1 MLKPFSKL
9 QRKIYQGDV
18 EHKFVALCSAE
29 GERTGDTERRLSQMK
44 DKIITR
50 RDFLRV
56 TAGAAMAATLD
67 SGILG
72 EAQAE
77 PTARVVLVRNAEV
90 LGREG
95 KVQGEILQSML
106 DEAVKN
112 LLETNEPMEAWK
124 RLVKSSDVVGIK
136 SNEWNRLPTPKELEA
151 AIKRR
156 ILNVGVAEKNIAI
169 DDRGV
174 LNNPVFL
181 NATALVNVRP
191 LRTHHWSGVGTCL
204 KNYIQF
210 VPDPWAY
217 HDEGCSSLGKIWTYP
232 IVKGKTRLNIL
243 SALTPQFYGRGAHFF
258 DRRYV
263 WAYKGLIVG
272 TDPVAVD
279 AVGARLLQ
287 VKRTG
292 FFGEDRA
299 LDVPPIHIMAADK
312 RYHLGV
318 SDMRHIR
325 LIKLGWMEEVLI

>member
-1 MLKPFSKL
+1 
-9 QRKIYQGDV
+9 
-18 EHKFVALCSAE
+18 
-29 GERTGDTERRLSQMK
+29 MK

-56 TAGAAMAATLD
+56 TAGAAVAATLEP
-67 SGILG
+67 GILG
-72 EAQAE
+72 EARGEA
-77 PTARVVLVRNAEV
+77 TARVVLIRNAGV

-106 DEAVKN
+106 DEGVKN
-112 LLETNEPMEAWK
+112 LVGTNEPMEAWK
-124 RLVKSSDVVGIK
+124 KLIKNTDVVGIK
-136 SNEWNRLPTPKELEA
+136 SNDWNRLPTPKELEA

-156 ILNVGVAEKNIAI
+156 LLNVGVAEKNINI

-174 LNNPVFL
+174 LNNPIFL

-210 VPDPWAY
+210 VPDPWSY
-217 HDEGCSSLGKIWTYP
+217 HDEGCSPLGKIWTYP

-243 SALTPQFYGRGAHFF
+243 SCLTPQFYGRGAHFF
-258 DRRYV
+258 DKRYV
-263 WAYKGLIVG
+263 WPYKGLILG

-279 AVGARLLQ
+279 AIGAHLLQ
-287 VKRTG
+287 TKRIG

-299 LDVPPIHIMAADK
+299 LDVPPIHIVAADK
-312 RYHLGV
+312 KYHLGV
-318 SDMRHIR
+318 SELSRIQ

>member
-1 MLKPFSKL
+1 M
-9 QRKIYQGDV
+9 
-18 EHKFVALCSAE
+18 EE
-29 GERTGDTERRLSQMK
+29 
-44 DKIITR
+44 KIITR

-56 TAGAAMAATLD
+56 TVGTVMAATMG
-67 SGILG
+67 SGIPE
-72 EAQAE
+72 EAQSE
-77 PTARVVLVRNAEV
+77 PTARVVLIRNAQV
-90 LGREG
+90 LGRQG
-95 KVQGEILQSML
+95 RVQEEILHAML
-106 DEAVKN
+106 DEAVN
-112 LLETNEPMEAWK
+112 TLLATDRPLEAWK
-124 RLVKSSDVVGIK
+124 KLFESGDVVGIK

-156 ILNVGVAEKNIAI
+156 LLDVGVAEKNIGI

-174 LNNPVFL
+174 LNNPLFL

-217 HDEGCSSLGKIWTYP
+217 HDEGCSPLGKIWTYP

-258 DRRYV
+258 DKRYV
-263 WAYKGLIVG
+263 WPYKGLIVG

-287 VKRTG
+287 IKRIG

-299 LDVPPIHIMAADK
+299 LDVPPVHIVAADK
-312 RYHLGV
+312 KYHLGV
-318 SDMRHIR
+318 SDLSRIQ
-325 LIKLGWMEEVLI
+325 LIKLGWTEEVLI

>member
-1 MLKPFSKL
+1 M
-9 QRKIYQGDV
+9 
-18 EHKFVALCSAE
+18 EE
-29 GERTGDTERRLSQMK
+29 
-44 DKIITR
+44 KIITR

-56 TAGAAMAATLD
+56 TAGTAMAATLG

-77 PTARVVLVRNAEV
+77 PTAKVVLIRNAEV
-90 LGREG
+90 LGRQD
-95 KVQGEILQSML
+95 KVQEEILQSML
-106 DEAVKN
+106 DEAVKS
-112 LLETNEPMEAWK
+112 LLGANQPLEAWQK
-124 RLVKSSDVVGIK
+124 LFKSSDVVGIK
-136 SNEWNRLPTPKELEA
+136 SNVWNKLPTPKELEA

-156 ILNVGVAEKNIAI
+156 LLDVGVAEKNIGI

-181 NATALVNVRP
+181 NATALVNARP

-210 VPDPWAY
+210 VPDPSSY
-217 HDEGCSSLGKIWTYP
+217 HDEGCSPLGKIWTYP

-243 SALTPQFYGRGAHFF
+243 SALTPQFYGRGANFF
-258 DRRYV
+258 DKRYV
-263 WAYKGLIVG
+263 WPYKGLIVG

-279 AVGARLLQ
+279 AVGAHLLQ
-287 VKRTG
+287 VKRIA

-299 LDVPPIHIMAADK
+299 LDVPPIHIMVADK
-312 RYHLGV
+312 IYHLGV
-318 SDMRHIR
+318 SDLSRIQ